1 MQIVKSLLVRMIKIV
16 KKEIKTP
23 QANLAPKIKVEK
35 KEEKKEAVV
44 SPSLLNKTI
53 TPQNDKEE
61 EWESF

>member
-1 MQIVKSLLVRMIKIV
+1 MIKIV